1 MNLKELNHKKAF
13 GNGSEAANEDVYAS
27 NALCSDGD

>member
-1 MNLKELNHKKAF
+1 MNLKELNHKAF
-13 GNGSEAANEDVYAS
+13 GNGSGAANEDVYAS